1 MALNTFPYT
10 IHAPDDKTFRDE
22 KSDDAVLIGDIAS
35 GYPLMNKLFT
45 FDATTF
51 FRDLRFV
58 SQANKLTIMAFYEA
72 NKDVPFYWTNEQD
85 DIQYEVGFVSK
96 PDCSSDGEKELWRIS
111 LVLRQTSS
119 STVP

>member
-1 MALNTFPYT
+1 MNTFPHT
-10 IHAPDDKTFRDE
+10 IHAPDNKTFRDE
-22 KSDDAVLIGDIAS
+22 KSDEAVLTGNMAS

-45 FDATTF
+45 FDPRTF
-51 FRDLRFV
+51 SFDLRFV

-72 NKDVPFYWTNEQD
+72 NKDIPFYWTNEQD
-85 DIQYEVGFVSK
+85 DIQYEVSFVNK
-96 PDCSSDGEKELWRIS
+96 PRCVSDGEKGFWGIG

>member
-1 MALNTFPYT
+1 MNTFPHT

-22 KSDDAVLIGDIAS
+22 KSDEAVLIESMAS

-45 FDATTF
+45 FDAITF
-51 FRDLRFV
+51 TRDLRFV
-58 SQANKLTIMAFYEA
+58 SQTNKLTIMAFYEA

-96 PDCSSDGEKELWRIS
+96 PECTSDGEKEVWRITYK
-111 LVLRQTSS
+111 VRQTSS
-119 STVP
+119 NTVP